1 MEFLFI
7 ILIAIQFLAIKWV
20 FIIAGEEL
28 FFERINLSTGLFVIL
43 LTFYEIYL
51 ISKKLNLG
59 YDFDE
64 GEQPKD
70 RSMKILKIG
79 MVIMVIFAIVLVYL
93 NEQNETEPENEANSE
108 TPFGRSEQLIQDVIL
123 KTMKIIT
130 LILTLVFII
139 SCSKLSKEEAIFK
152 RYFKTLPVNV
162 EIVQASTKKV
172 KFSELLIVEF
182 KTEPHTILSLF
193 SFYKKE
199 SVKFT
204 DDSFYPYLGNDPNVP
219 EWFRTKGKYKNRYLE
234 NNGMAV
240 QDWGDGQQIWTYS
253 DGSGVIYINTSKGLC
268 KVMKFYFQK

>member
-93 NEQNETEPENEANSE
+93 NE
-108 TPFGRSEQLIQDVIL
+108 
-123 KTMKIIT
+123 
-130 LILTLVFII
+130 
-139 SCSKLSKEEAIFK
+139 
-152 RYFKTLPVNV
+152 
-162 EIVQASTKKV
+162 
-172 KFSELLIVEF
+172 
-182 KTEPHTILSLF
+182 
-193 SFYKKE
+193 
-199 SVKFT
+199 
-204 DDSFYPYLGNDPNVP
+204 
-219 EWFRTKGKYKNRYLE
+219 
-234 NNGMAV
+234 
-240 QDWGDGQQIWTYS
+240 
-253 DGSGVIYINTSKGLC
+253 
-268 KVMKFYFQK
+268 